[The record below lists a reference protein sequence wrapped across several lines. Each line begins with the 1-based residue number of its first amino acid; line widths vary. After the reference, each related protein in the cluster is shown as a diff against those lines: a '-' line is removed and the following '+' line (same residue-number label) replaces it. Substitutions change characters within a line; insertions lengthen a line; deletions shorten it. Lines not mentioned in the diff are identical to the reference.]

1 MATPVVITLVAVA
14 VGTLAAA
21 ALLIVALARTANRTA
36 RDLVVL
42 RDRLEPDLDALRRD
56 VEVTQAELARLETT
70 RRGDVPGPPPL
81 PPDLDR
87 EPGR

>member
-70 RRGDVPGPPPL
+70 RRGDVAGPPPL